1 MGKVTVRIRQPLPG
15 ETVFGGRGVLIP
27 FRPSNETSTKP
38 PGSNSESVSSPPLP
52 AHDDPAFETLHR
64 KGVREHLHSRQ
75 KPQSSPS
82 DESNET
88 P

>member
-38 PGSNSESVSSPPLP
+38 SAGDSDSLSSPALP
-52 AHDDPAFETLHR
+52 AHDDPAFETLPR

-75 KPQSSPS
+75 KPQGSPS